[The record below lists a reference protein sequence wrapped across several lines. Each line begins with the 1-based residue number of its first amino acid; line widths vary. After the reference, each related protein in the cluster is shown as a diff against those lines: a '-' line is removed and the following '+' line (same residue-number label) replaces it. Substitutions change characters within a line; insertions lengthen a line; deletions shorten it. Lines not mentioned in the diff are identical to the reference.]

1 MTQYTLQIPSVMGR
15 AVWHKFFDEFHTNPT
30 KVVQQSTNGYPLTD
44 IYTDDHHNQV
54 IEMALAGF
62 RIEDIKVETQSNHI
76 TISSEGVEA
85 LVNGRKGRIARR
97 GFERTFVDYNNELE
111 LSESTVTFEH
121 GLLKIKIPMKQHKMP
136 KILDIK

>member
-30 KVVQQSTNGYPLTD
+30 KVVQQSTNGYPVTD

-62 RIEDIKVETQSNHI
+62 RKEDIKVETQSNHI

-85 LVNGRKGRIARR
+85 LVNGRKG
-97 GFERTFVDYNNELE
+97 
-111 LSESTVTFEH
+111 
-121 GLLKIKIPMKQHKMP
+121 
-136 KILDIK
+136 